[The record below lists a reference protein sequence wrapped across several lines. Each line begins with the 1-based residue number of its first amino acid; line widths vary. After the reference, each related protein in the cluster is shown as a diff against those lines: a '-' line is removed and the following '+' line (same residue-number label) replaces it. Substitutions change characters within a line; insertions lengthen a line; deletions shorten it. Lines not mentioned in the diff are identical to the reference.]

1 MVTATYPIERRLGEL
16 ADTVESAY
24 QRYGEKARLRE
35 PLKDSFTL
43 TLTLVLLLSLFASLY
58 GAFWAARRLVRP
70 IQDLV
75 AMIDQGR
82 QQSELQRRQA
92 DLAFADHDL
101 ALCLVDTKE
110 PIVVHR
116 RAIDLP
122 ALGPAKQGGDTGGQL
137 HRRERLDDVVV
148 RSVSQSSRTL
158 GVEPA
163 RGQHDDRYL

>member
-1 MVTATYPIERRLGEL
+1 MMIAGGGYIVRTAVQVPRTTPGVERRMIAATYPIERRLGEL

-75 AMIDQGR
+75 AVTRAVAKGDF
-82 QQSELQRRQA
+82 
-92 DLAFADHDL
+92 DL
-101 ALCLVDTKE
+101 
-110 PIVVHR
+110 R
-116 RAIDLP
+116 LP
-122 ALGPAKQGGDTGGQL
+122 LT
-137 HRRERLDDVVV
+137 
-148 RSVSQSSRTL
+148 
-158 GVEPA
+158 
-163 RGQHDDRYL
+163 